1 MPSEYTPSEAARMAG
16 ISEALLSLWLET
28 ERFVPSMELQ
38 LAGPDHSHPL
48 HKILMRDY
56 RQAFS
61 KQYVFSQADIT
72 RLRNLVDSGR
82 AFEKEHMK
90 GTNWTIAELARA
102 WNFST
107 DTIREWFENE
117 QGILMLERPKTRKKR
132 GYKTFTIP
140 EEVADRVKRSHSL

>member
-1 MPSEYTPSEAARMAG
+1 MAG
-16 ISEALLSLWLET
+16 ISEALLALWLET
-28 ERFVPSMELQ
+28 NRFVPSMQLQ
-38 LAGPDHSHPL
+38 LLTPDRSHPL
-48 HKILMRDY
+48 HDILMRDHA
-56 RQAFS
+56 QVFS
-61 KQYVFSQADIT
+61 KQYVFNQADIT
-72 RLRNLVDSGR
+72 RLRSMVDSGR
-82 AFEKEHMK
+82 AFEKEHVK
-90 GTNWTIAELARA
+90 GTNWTIAELARS